1 MEKTKQKVSEL
12 CEMKETLMCCARD
25 ELSKGIQQVNTHE
38 MGEVVDMIKDLCE
51 AEEKCWKAKY
61 YESIVEAM
69 KEEKEME
76 EMMAKMGQG
85 GEGRMGYD
93 NWRYSSGRFAPTGHG
108 HRSGYRPGEQIDDP
122 GMMAEGFDHQNMGY
136 SGNSGRGGSG
146 DGRSSQGSSMSS
158 GNGGMGDNGRM
169 GYTGPERGHR
179 YDQYLKAR
187 MGYHESK
194 DAAHKEHMDASAR
207 DYVLDIADSVE
218 EIWRDA
224 DPAMRKEIQNKFVA
238 LTGKMN

>member
-12 CEMKETLMCCARD
+12 CELKDKLMCCVRD
-25 ELSKGIQQVNTHE
+25 EFSKGIQQVNTHE
-38 MGEVVDMIKDLCE
+38 MGQVVDMIKDLAE

-69 KEEKEME
+69 EDEKDYE

-108 HRSGYRPGEQIDDP
+108 HRSGYRPGETVDDP
-122 GMMAEGFDHQNMGY
+122 WMMAEGFGRQNMGY
-136 SGNSGRGGSG
+136 SGSNGRGGSG
-146 DGRSSQGSSMSS
+146 DGRGSQS
-158 GNGGMGDNGRM
+158 GMGGNGRM
-169 GYTGPERGHR
+169 GYSGTERGHR
-179 YDQYLKAR
+179 YDKYVQAR

-194 DAAHKEHMDASAR
+194 DATHKEHMDASAR
-207 DYVLDIADSVE
+207 DYVMDIADSVE

-224 DPAMRKEIQNKFVA
+224 DPAMRKEIKNKFVA

>member
-1 MEKTKQKVSEL
+1 MEKTKQKISEL
-12 CEMKETLMCCARD
+12 CELKDKLICCARD
-25 ELSKGIQQVNTHE
+25 EFSKGIQQVNTHE
-38 MGEVVDMIKDLCE
+38 MGQVVDMIKDLAE

-69 KEEKEME
+69 EDEKDYE

-85 GEGRMGYD
+85 GDGRMGYD

-108 HRSGYRPGEQIDDP
+108 HRSGYRPGEKLDDP
-122 GMMAEGFDHQNMGY
+122 WMMAEGFENMGY
-136 SGNSGRGGSG
+136 SGGARGGS
-146 DGRSSQGSSMSS
+146 SSRGGQNGS
-158 GNGGMGDNGRM
+158 GMGDNGRM

-179 YDQYLKAR
+179 YDQYVKAR

-207 DYVLDIADSVE
+207 DYVMDIADSVE

-224 DPAMRKEIQNKFVA
+224 DPAMRKEIKNKFVA